1 MKKFTV
7 SVLLSFAALSGLYA
21 QSGEITGL
29 INRNDLSNYN
39 AFFKVKIGKVE
50 VVADKYTSAP
60 TDAEWE
66 RIAVLGG
73 DTTDVDT
80 AEEIAFLSY
89 ASGVVDIRPP
99 EAAAMLPKSRE
110 SDLKIGALMYQN
122 LQTAA
127 FLRTANAAAY
137 ATLFNQFCAEN
148 NISKAEV
155 KTYFDRNIAA

>member
-1 MKKFTV
+1 MKKLIAV
-7 SVLLSFAALSGLYA
+7 VLLGAAALSGLYA
-21 QSGEITGL
+21 QSGTGDM
-29 INRNDLSNYN
+29 ISASFVKEYNNY
-39 AFFKVKIGKVE
+39 FVDSRGSIKGKYLRSFSDEEIGK
-50 VVADKYTSAP
+50 YSA
-60 TDAEWE
+60 
-66 RIAVLGG
+66 LGG
-73 DTTDVDT
+73 SNLDIDT

-99 EAAAMLPKSRE
+99 EAAAMLPKNRE